1 MDVDVRVC
9 MKVENT
15 INAQI
20 KFHLRKFISWYH
32 DVLFHYFASYK
43 FFDFYNYMWTKFQ
56 LHLKGFLQRVLAM
69 TGFLHVHCI
78 WTTISQNFSKY
89 VFTPIECNKVFFC
102 IFVQKIAGN
111 NKSFI
116 APASK
121 SRVLLMY
128 VIFTDRVCQLCV
140 HYPRELNN
148 EQSLAVHDHMC
159 NIFEE
164 ENNYSLQTPMAF
176 TSCVII
182 FCWIIFHPWK
192 AV

>member
-1 MDVDVRVC
+1 MLYLVLQ
-9 MKVENT
+9 
-15 INAQI
+15 INAFTVLRIHLSESKCLLKEKKNVTKFVYGCWRSCLHESREHHKCTDQI
-20 KFHLRKFISWYH
+20 SLEEIY
-32 DVLFHYFASYK
+32 LMIFHYFASYK

-140 HYPRELNN
+140 HSTLVSWIMN
-148 EQSLAVHDHMC
+148 SL
-159 NIFEE
+159 
-164 ENNYSLQTPMAF
+164 
-176 TSCVII
+176 
-182 FCWIIFHPWK
+182 
-192 AV
+192 